1 MENLAVKIDIKATK
15 KKSDPL
21 LGETLCKLQAVI
33 QSCGV
38 SFHIWKKKKDASS
51 KLDWTS
57 LGGSEKRKVIAQLPS
72 QFRELLPSEYW
83 TAITELW
90 KVCMYVKQTIIKY

>member
-1 MENLAVKIDIKATK
+1 MQIA
-15 KKSDPL
+15 
-21 LGETLCKLQAVI
+21 
-33 QSCGV
+33 SCHTV
-38 SFHIWKKKKDASS
+38 MWCVFPYLEKKKDASS
-51 KLDWTS
+51 KLDWIS

-90 KVCMYVKQTIIKY
+90 KVCMYVKQTIIKYMYSILKKSMYQ